1 MCKCLYFT
9 FILKD
14 VFAGCRILDSFLFF
28 SCLHFLLYHLFAY
41 MVSNEKCDVSFVF
54 VPVSVTGLSP
64 LVAFKIFCLSLVLSN
79 LIITYLGVV
88 FFVFHALGVHLVFWV
103 CVFIVF
109 IKFVKILAVIS
120 SIFFYPFLFPFR
132 GSSYLYIRPLL
143 SCYTAHWC
151 LFIFSDYVFPWVSF
165 WMVLLP
171 CP

>member
-14 VFAGCRILDSFLFF
+14 VFAGCRSLDSFLFF

-54 VPVSVTGLSP
+54 VPVYVTGLSP

-88 FFVFHALGVHLVFWV
+88 FFVFHALGVHLVFLGV
-103 CVFIVF
+103 C
-109 IKFVKILAVIS
+109 
-120 SIFFYPFLFPFR
+120 FY
-132 GSSYLYIRPLL
+132 
-143 SCYTAHWC
+143 
-151 LFIFSDYVFPWVSF
+151 SF
-165 WMVLLP
+165 H
-171 CP
+171 